1 MKSDI
6 TFAQAIPHEP
16 PAVEHGSTMASAL
29 AETIRTDIIRGRL
42 APGMR
47 LKVQELARLYDSGT
61 IPVREALSRLT
72 TSGFVYALDRRGFFV
87 KEISREELLDLTRV
101 RLMIEPAALRD
112 SIEHGDIAWEEH
124 VLSAHHRM
132 SRLRIHA
139 DAIKLDLDLDWEA
152 AHDNFHR
159 QLISACSSA
168 WLLQFADTLRDQT
181 TRYRHISVSSRHAQ
195 ARDVA
200 AEHAAIL
207 DACLARKP
215 DLAVGL
221 ICDHINTTASLALSE
236 TEPAKQ

>member
-139 DAIKLDLDLDWEA
+139 DAMKHELDLDWEA

-181 TRYRHISVSSRHAQ
+181 TRYRHISVSSRQ

-236 TEPAKQ
+236 TGPAKQ

>member
-6 TFAQAIPHEP
+6 TLARTIPNEP
-16 PAVEHGSTMASAL
+16 PAVEQGSTMASTL

-72 TSGFVYALDRRGFFV
+72 TSGFVYARDRRGFFV
-87 KEISREELLDLTRV
+87 KEVSRAELLDLTRV

-112 SIEHGDIAWEEH
+112 SIEHGDIAWEER

-132 SRLRIHA
+132 SKLRIHA
-139 DAIKLDLDLDWEA
+139 DAQAHELNLEWEA
-152 AHDNFHR
+152 AHDNFHK
-159 QLISACSSA
+159 QLISACTSA

-181 TRYRHISVSSRHAQ
+181 TRYRHISVASQHTHT
-195 ARDVA
+195 RDVA

-207 DACLARKP
+207 EACLARKL
-215 DLAVGL
+215 DLAAGL
-221 ICDHINTTASLALSE
+221 ICDHTNTTTSLALSE
-236 TEPAKQ
+236 TQPIQQ

>member
-72 TSGFVYALDRRGFFV
+72 TSGFVYARDRRGFFV
-87 KEISREELLDLTRV
+87 KEVSRKELLDLTRV

-112 SIEHGDIAWEEH
+112 SIEHGDIAWEERL
-124 VLSAHHRM
+124 LSAHHRM
-132 SRLRIHA
+132 SKLRIHA
-139 DAIKLDLDLDWEA
+139 DAEAHELNLEWEA
-152 AHDNFHR
+152 AHDNFHK
-159 QLISACSSA
+159 QLISACTSP

-181 TRYRHISVSSRHAQ
+181 TRYRHISVASQRTHT
-195 ARDVA
+195 RDVA

-207 DACLARKP
+207 EACLARKL
-215 DLAVGL
+215 DLATGL
-221 ICDHINTTASLALSE
+221 ICDHTNTTTSIALSE
-236 TEPAKQ
+236 TNR